1 MQLLAFRK
9 RLMYVEKRKENEHNG
24 DEKHMRKN
32 SGRAA

>member
-1 MQLLAFRK
+1 L
-9 RLMYVEKRKENEHNG
+9 YVEKRKENEHNG